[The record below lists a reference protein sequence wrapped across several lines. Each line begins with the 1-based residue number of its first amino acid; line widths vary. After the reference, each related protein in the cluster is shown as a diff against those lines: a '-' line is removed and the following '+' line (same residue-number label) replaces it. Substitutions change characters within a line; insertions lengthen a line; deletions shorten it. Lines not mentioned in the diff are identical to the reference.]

1 MSIFSDRL
9 INARKAMGWT
19 RKRAVSEIGIPYPT
33 YSNYEQGKR
42 EPDITTIAK
51 FAEKLNTSTDYLL
64 GRIDDPSP
72 GTDKTEDGEITDADL
87 DKMLDSAHSYDGQ
100 PMNEHDREVIKSYL
114 KGYFQGKK

>member
-9 INARKAMGWT
+9 INARRAMGWT
-19 RKRAVSEIGIPYPT
+19 RKRIVSEIGIPYPT

-51 FAEKLNTSTDYLL
+51 LAEKLNTSTDYLL
-64 GRIDDPSP
+64 GRTDDPSP
-72 GTDKTEDGEITDADL
+72 GINEFENKEITDADL
-87 DKMLDSAHSYDGQ
+87 DKMLDTAHSYDGK
-100 PMNEHDREVIKSYL
+100 PMNEHDREIIKTYL